1 MCPHETLASFMKISA
16 WATTLHLSLR
26 FPLLRPFVFLLFP
39 PSLTTLIPR
48 LLRMNREEMR
58 RRIAQKNELS
68 HPDLFQYLMPEATK
82 TEPNEEWLL
91 SHANVLMVAGF
102 DPHANLFSSIFY
114 FLSKHRQKL
123 QLAVDEVRGSFESY
137 DDITLEALQGV
148 NYLQAVIY
156 ESLRIHTNAA
166 FGLPRICPDGAIVDG
181 CVVPPGVSYPPL
193 FYAIT
198 K

>member
-1 MCPHETLASFMKISA
+1 MKISV

-58 RRIAQKNELS
+58 RRITQKDELS
-68 HPDLFQYLMPEATK
+68 HPDLFQYLMPEDGK
-82 TEPNEEWLL
+82 IEPDEEWLL

-114 FLSKHRQKL
+114 FLSKNRDKL
-123 QLAVDEVRGSFESY
+123 QLAVEEIRKSFESY
-137 DDITLEALQGV
+137 DEISSDALQ
-148 NYLQAVIY
+148 NLKYLQAVID

-166 FGLPRICPDGAIVDG
+166 FGLPRVCPEGAVVDG
-181 CVVPPGVSYPPL
+181 CVVPPGVSYPL
-193 FYAIT
+193 LAYDVT